1 MQELH
6 TRLDF
11 SLPDR
16 RISPRKRGKSHVDR
30 QVFVLAETAV
40 AAVLRFAIMRRFR
53 AFVRASIAAF
63 GLVIVLV
70 TPAFAQVTG
79 SPAAKPGLCAPWH
92 RCVAYL
98 TLGVV
103 VLYVLLTAGMYALQ
117 RRGFDKVE
125 HRQGN
130 PEGVPTKKE

>member
-1 MQELH
+1 M
-6 TRLDF
+6 
-11 SLPDR
+11 P
-16 RISPRKRGKSHVDR
+16 PG
-30 QVFVLAETAV
+30 AAV
-40 AAVLRFAIMRRFR
+40 AAVLRFAIMRRFG
-53 AFVRASIAAF
+53 AFVRASIAAA
-63 GLVIVLV
+63 GLVLLLA
-70 TPAFAQVTG
+70 TPAFAQVSS
-79 SPAAKPGLCAPWH
+79 SPSPKGGLCPPWH

-103 VLYVLLTAGMYALQ
+103 VLYILLTAGMYALQ